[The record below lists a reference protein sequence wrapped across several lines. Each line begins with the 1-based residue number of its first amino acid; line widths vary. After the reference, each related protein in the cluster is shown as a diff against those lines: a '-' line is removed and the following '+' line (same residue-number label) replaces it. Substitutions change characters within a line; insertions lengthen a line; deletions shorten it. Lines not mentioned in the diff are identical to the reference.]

1 MHESPKGSRIP
12 FRMSG
17 ETSTEQGRSTPVPR
31 EGWHLYQALRLMFRW
46 LRWWM
51 RLEARG
57 LEDLPLSGP
66 VLVVSNHDSWL
77 DPLALVEVMMWRARP
92 VRFLAKSTL
101 WKWRPLAA
109 TLDGISQIPVR
120 RGTNDRAAVGAAVEA
135 LNRGEAVGIFPE
147 GTLSR
152 GEHLRARR
160 GAARLALACPD
171 ARVVLA
177 AVEGGPEVLRF
188 PRRPRMKVEFFEP
201 AGGQARPDESPDELA
216 QRLLDEI
223 RLRVP
228 PTK

>member
-1 MHESPKGSRIP
+1 MQPRANQARLTQIAVLTGGDPEPRRAQTPSHPEGMTHEFPKGSRIP

-17 ETSTEQGRSTPVPR
+17 ETPKAQGRNTPVPR
-31 EGWHLYQALRLMFRW
+31 EGWHLYQALRRLFRW

-57 LEDLPLSGP
+57 LENLPLSGP

-120 RGTNDRAAVGAAVEA
+120 RGTNDRAEIAAT
-135 LNRGEAVGIFPE
+135 G
-147 GTLSR
+147 GT
-152 GEHLRARR
+152 
-160 GAARLALACPD
+160 
-171 ARVVLA
+171 
-177 AVEGGPEVLRF
+177 F
-188 PRRPRMKVEFFEP
+188 
-201 AGGQARPDESPDELA
+201 
-216 QRLLDEI
+216 
-223 RLRVP
+223 
-228 PTK
+228 